1 MAHLKK
7 ICIVATV
14 PVALRAFMLEHVN
27 KLAETHSITLM
38 ANGTEADVVGMLG
51 ENVRFL
57 PLPIERQVSLLSDL
71 KSLIALYRIFSK
83 EKFDCVLSIMPKS
96 GLLSMLAGFF
106 ARTPV
111 RVHIFTGQVWFTK
124 QGIAR
129 IGLKNQD
136 RLLSFCATSLLADS
150 PSQREFL
157 VSQRVVSPSKISVLG
172 QGSISGVDVAR
183 FKPSAQLRRDIR
195 ESLGI
200 PEADVVYLFMARLTH
215 VKGVPELGQ
224 AFRALAANLPNAHL
238 LVVGPDEDGLDGRLK
253 ELMVPFGNR
262 YHRIGYTQVP
272 ESYMAAADVFCIP
285 SYREGFSLA
294 TIQAAGVGLPAIA
307 SRIYGLTDAVKEG
320 VTGIFHRAGSVGE
333 LSAAILKFYSD
344 EAMRKRMSKAA
355 ELRAHKDFSQAFI
368 VQEMYSYITSLLNK
382 AR

>member
-1 MAHLKK
+1 MAHIKK

-14 PVALRAFMLEHVN
+14 PIALRAFMLEHVN
-27 KLAETHSITLM
+27 KLAQTHSVTLM
-38 ANGTEADVVGMLG
+38 ANGTEADVAGMLG

-57 PLPIERQVSLLSDL
+57 PLPIERQVSLLSDV
-71 KSLIALYRIFSK
+71 KSLTKLYQIFSK

-96 GLLSMLAGFF
+96 GLLSMLAGFLV
-106 ARTPV
+106 RTPV

-129 IGLKNQD
+129 FGLKNLD

-157 VSQRVVSPSKISVLG
+157 ISERVVNPSKISVLG
-172 QGSISGVDVAR
+172 QGSISGVDIAR
-183 FKPSAQLRRDIR
+183 FRPSAQLRQEIR
-195 ESLGI
+195 EALGI
-200 PEADVVYLFMARLTH
+200 PELDVVFLFMARLTL
-215 VKGVPELGQ
+215 VKGVPELCQ
-224 AFRALAANLPNAHL
+224 AFRAVAADLPDAHL
-238 LVVGPDEDGLDGRLK
+238 LVVGPDEDGLDGHLAD
-253 ELMVPFGNR
+253 LMLPFGNR

-307 SRIYGLTDAVKEG
+307 SRIYGLTDAVKED
-320 VTGIFHRAGSVGE
+320 VTGIFHRAGAIDE
-333 LSAAILKFYSD
+333 LSAAILKLYSD
-344 EAMRKRMSKAA
+344 EPMRNQMSKAA
-355 ELRAHKDFSQAFI
+355 ELRAHKDFSQVFI
-368 VQEMYSYITSLLNK
+368 VQEMDRYIASLLSK
-382 AR
+382 VG